1 MKDQQFIVPLSL
13 LNQIA
18 QYLSTRPYADVVSMM
33 AALQSKDLVRPLEM
47 PDFEPPP
54 GRDNTK

>member
-33 AALQSKDLVRPLEM
+33 SALQSKELVRPLEM
-47 PDFEPPP
+47 PSSEPPP
-54 GRDNTK
+54 DRDTPK